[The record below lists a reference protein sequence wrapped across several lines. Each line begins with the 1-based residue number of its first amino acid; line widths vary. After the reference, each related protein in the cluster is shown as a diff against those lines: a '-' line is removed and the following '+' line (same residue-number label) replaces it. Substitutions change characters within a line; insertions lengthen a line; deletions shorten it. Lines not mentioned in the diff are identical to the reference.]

1 MHHFRHIFL
10 LFLLVL
16 SSGVFA
22 QQKKEEAVQKVEQKN
37 APSKSKRQVR
47 RDYLGEARVLK
58 EKSPKEAVK
67 LLEEALLYARKDDDT
82 QTQAAAY
89 TLLGNIYEDIGQP
102 ELALQRYQQALDA
115 LGRSDKK
122 WEKKASK
129 KDLLGQ
135 KAGPSAAPIYQRMGQ
150 LYLDQKSA
158 SQAERSFQLCINQSG
173 GDGATKQRCEVGLAD
188 VELLR
193 GNAKGSISQL
203 DKVEKSYALDSVGV
217 ANIEARRSNV
227 YIQQKDFPNASQSY
241 LNSIKNLPKDAPV
254 SKEDYKAI
262 EQAQSQLLAYDADVD
277 AKLEVAKKSPAKEE
291 EADSNDDEISSNLK
305 VVAVYEEE
313 KQLAEAERFIA
324 RSKALVNARTDADL
338 AAEVFKKSAEIN
350 RRKGN
355 LTAAFAD
362 MERYVAEREKA
373 IAQAQA
379 TLAEQ
384 VEIVKGQG
392 QIDVQEK
399 DYDIEERERALL
411 QTQVS
416 RQRIAIGLLSLL
428 LVASLVFFYFL
439 RKNMVEKQRAHQKLL
454 LKSLRTQM
462 NPHFIFNALNSVN
475 NFIAQ
480 SDEKAANKYLAE
492 FSRLMRKVLDHS
504 QKDFIPFE
512 EEMELNE
519 LYLRLEHFRFRDQ
532 FEFTFENNAHAPD
545 LEVPPM
551 LIQPFIENAVWHGLR
566 YKEGQGH
573 LSVKVSQE
581 AKQITVTIE
590 DDGIG
595 RERSKAIKTEGQ
607 RRQKSAGLE
616 NVTKRIALINELYG
630 KNYEIS
636 VSDVDGA
643 AGDVGTRVQIIIPL

>member
-1 MHHFRHIFL
+1 M
-10 LFLLVL
+10 
-16 SSGVFA
+16 
-22 QQKKEEAVQKVEQKN
+22 
-37 APSKSKRQVR
+37 SKAKRQVR
-47 RDYLGEARVLK
+47 RDYLNEARGLR

-89 TLLGNIYEDIGQP
+89 ALLGNIYEDIGQP

-115 LGRSDKK
+115 LGNSDEKAKK
-122 WEKKASK
+122 KLSK
-129 KDLLGQ
+129 KDLPGQ
-135 KAGPSAAPIYQRMGQ
+135 KASASAAPIYQRMGQ
-150 LYLDQKSA
+150 LYLELKSA
-158 SQAERSFQLCINQSG
+158 SEAERNFQLCISESG

-203 DKVEKSYALDSVGV
+203 DKVEKNYPLDSVGI

-227 YIQQKDFPNASQSY
+227 YIQQNDFDNASQSY
-241 LNSIKNLPKDAPV
+241 LNSVNSLPRNGPV

-262 EQAQSQLLAYDADVD
+262 EQTQSQLLAYDAADVD
-277 AKLEVAKKSPAKEE
+277 AKVDIAKKSPAKG
-291 EADSNDDEISSNLK
+291 EATTSNDDEIASNLK

-313 KQLAEAERFIA
+313 MQLAEAERFIN
-324 RSKALVNARTDADL
+324 RSKSLVNARTDAAL

-392 QIDVQEK
+392 QIDVQDK

-416 RQRIAIGLLSLL
+416 RQRMVIGLLSVLL
-428 LVASLVFFYFL
+428 LASLVFFYFL
-439 RKNMVEKQRAHQKLL
+439 RKNIREKQRAHQKLM

-475 NFIAQ
+475 SFIAQ
-480 SDEKAANKYLAE
+480 NDEKAANKYLAE

-519 LYLRLEHFRFRDQ
+519 LYLRLEHLRFRDQ

-566 YKEGQGH
+566 YKEGKGH
-573 LSVKVSQE
+573 LAVRVAQDDR
-581 AKQITVTIE
+581 QITVTIE

-595 RERSKAIKTEGQ
+595 RERSKAIKTDSQ

-616 NVTKRIALINELYG
+616 NVGKRIALINELYG

-636 VSDVDGA
+636 VSDADGA
-643 AGDVGTRVQIIIPL
+643 AGDVGTRVRVRVPLA